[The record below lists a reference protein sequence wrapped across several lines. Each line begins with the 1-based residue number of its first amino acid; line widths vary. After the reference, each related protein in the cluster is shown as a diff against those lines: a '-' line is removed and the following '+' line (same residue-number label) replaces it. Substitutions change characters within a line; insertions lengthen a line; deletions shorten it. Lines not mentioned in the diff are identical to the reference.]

1 MDSKFAIHFFIKN
14 NYYFFSNALI
24 FVIFNYIKVKQ
35 LNALY
40 MERKLMKSDDSRLC
54 GVCGGI
60 AEYLGIDPTV
70 VRVLTAI
77 AALCTGGVFIIFAY
91 LIAAMVMPSN

>member
-1 MDSKFAIHFFIKN
+1 
-14 NYYFFSNALI
+14 
-24 FVIFNYIKVKQ
+24 
-35 LNALY
+35 
-40 MERKLMKSDDSRLC
+40 MKSEDSRIC

-77 AALCTGGVFIIFAY
+77 AALCTGGVFIVFAY
-91 LIAAMVMPSN
+91 FIAAMVMPSN